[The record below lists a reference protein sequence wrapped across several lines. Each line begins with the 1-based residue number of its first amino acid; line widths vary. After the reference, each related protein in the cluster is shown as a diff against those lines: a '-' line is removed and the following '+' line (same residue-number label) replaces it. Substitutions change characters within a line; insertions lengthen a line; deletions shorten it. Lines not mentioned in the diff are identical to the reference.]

1 MTGAE
6 HYDQA
11 LRLLAA
17 AGRWSDDADECRRRG
32 TLAAVEV
39 GDRRASREHD
49 LEARE
54 SDRKARRCRDDALI
68 HATLA
73 QTAATALQTIA
84 TVNAGNDEPYDDHTI
99 DAAGD
104 WHLRVTIAGERGHT
118 TNG

>member
-6 HYDQA
+6 HYDVA
-11 LRLLAA
+11 LQLLAA

-49 LEARE
+49 LDARE

-73 QTAATALQTIA
+73 QAAATALQT
-84 TVNAGNDEPYDDHTI
+84 VNSGLRHDLDDAVE
-99 DAAGD
+99 DAFND
-104 WHLRVTIAGERGHT
+104 WHTAIAGKENR
-118 TNG
+118 NG

>member
-32 TLAAVEV
+32 TLAAVEA

-54 SDRKARRCRDDALI
+54 SAAKARILRETAQV

-73 QTAATALQTIA
+73 VAQVTAAAALTK
-84 TVNAGNDEPYDDHTI
+84 GK
-99 DAAGD
+99 
-104 WHLRVTIAGERGHT
+104 
-118 TNG
+118 